1 MKRHWTQYIT
11 TAANTSEQVFDFTT
25 NDDFRGYNL
34 EDVFVGITTAGVLIT
49 LYASGTLFSSV
60 DATRF
65 AAGDQVLKIDESI
78 PAKVPLRIGIKDI
91 AGNAQ
96 TNVPVTIGI
105 NVPT

>member
-1 MKRHWTQYIT
+1 MKRHWTQYLT

-25 NDDFRGYNL
+25 PDDYRGYTL
-34 EDVFVGITTAGVLIT
+34 EDIFIGIDTAGVLIT
-49 LYASGTLFSSV
+49 LYASGQLFSSV
-60 DATRF
+60 DSTRF
-65 AAGDQVLKIDESI
+65 AAGDQVLKIDEAI

-91 AGNAQ
+91 GGSAQ